1 MVNFIWTER
10 QQLLIV
16 HPHNITFYWLN
27 EAQYGDFYTERQSM
41 VNLLQYEHFYTD
53 WTAYCKPIIIY
64 LNTGWTTGYCIY
76 INTDWTTA
84 YCKPIIIYLNTEWTT
99 CYCIYLNTDWK
110 TGYCKNIVDF
120 TLAEQYWAITLY
132 SYCTL
137 VCRNARQHAG
147 HTLQRCDMTQTF
159 CIANGLIN

>member
-1 MVNFIWTER
+1 MVNFIHVLTER

-16 HPHNITFYWLN
+16 HPNNITFYWLN

-41 VNLLQYEHFYTD
+41 VNLPHYEHFYTE
-53 WTAYCKPIIIY
+53 WTAYCKPITIY
-64 LNTGWTTGYCIY
+64 LNT
-76 INTDWTTA
+76 D
-84 YCKPIIIYLNTEWTT
+84 WTT
-99 CYCIYLNTDWK
+99 CYCIYLNTEWT

-120 TLAEQYWAITLY
+120 TLAEQYWAITIY

-147 HTLQRCDMTQTF
+147 IRCKDAIWHKHSVLLM
-159 CIANGLIN
+159 G

>member
-10 QQLLIV
+10 QQLFIV

-41 VNLLQYEHFYTD
+41 VNLPQYEHFYTE
-53 WTAYCKPIIIY
+53 
-64 LNTGWTTGYCIY
+64 
-76 INTDWTTA
+76 WTTA

-99 CYCIYLNTDWK
+99 CYCIYLNADWK